1 MPTYTA
7 PGVYVEEA
15 PSSAPPIHT
24 LPTSIAAFIGRTP
37 RGPTNEPILITSVLD
52 YARIFGGLRQD
63 STVAY
68 AVRHYF
74 ENGGRQAIVVRV
86 DNDAVESTSGTLA
99 SAGAGSGL
107 ELQAENSGE
116 WGNRLRVDI
125 DHDTSDGLFNL
136 TVRELDDAL
145 ADVVAE
151 ISHRDLSPERD
162 HPRFVGNILGQESSL
177 VRVANP
183 SEEFQSRPAVV
194 NNAAFAGGSDGSEV
208 GFDQIGDPALRAS
221 QHGLWA
227 LDLPRHLQPAL
238 YPAIHAHAGGR
249 RQYLGRGEAILP

>member
-1 MPTYTA
+1 
-7 PGVYVEEA
+7 VYVEEA

-86 DNDAVESTSGTLA
+86 HNDAVESTSGTLA

-107 ELQAENSGE
+107 ELQAEIRANGVIASVSTLTMTRQMACSISPFAS
-116 WGNRLRVDI
+116 WTMRLPM
-125 DHDTSDGLFNL
+125 S
-136 TVRELDDAL
+136 
-145 ADVVAE
+145 
-151 ISHRDLSPERD
+151 
-162 HPRFVGNILGQESSL
+162 
-177 VRVANP
+177 
-183 SEEFQSRPAVV
+183 
-194 NNAAFAGGSDGSEV
+194 
-208 GFDQIGDPALRAS
+208 
-221 QHGLWA
+221 
-227 LDLPRHLQPAL
+227 
-238 YPAIHAHAGGR
+238 
-249 RQYLGRGEAILP
+249 